1 MLNRKPINILVTYIK
16 QPNVNGFRLLVE
28 QAIAEIQS
36 DQIDLVECHISDVE
50 DVAKALSKNGCQI
63 LLCTGATASFLQK
76 KLNIDVQTLR
86 TGTFDVIHAI
96 SNLKQYK
103 RIALMGSTSTV
114 NLENYADIFALDI
127 KQFNYDSYLDAKKTV
142 HLIKKQGFDAIIGSP
157 IAVELALN
165 EHLVGHL
172 AISVPSLKD
181 LLQNAL
187 RTLEKIR
194 REQNTILRLTEI
206 FNHLNEGICFISKQK
221 NISFINQSMSALL
234 EKEPTDVLNK
244 AANEI
249 FEGLDFDIDD
259 ENAHQLIQFK
269 KHKLAV
275 YISKLKNDHI
285 NGYILSVQELNALEH
300 SNSQFRKVSSK
311 NFSTRYTFE
320 QILSQDTNFKK
331 TIDLAKAYAK
341 TESTI
346 LITGESG
353 TGKEVLA
360 QSIHHHSRRA
370 KAPFVAIN
378 CASFPESLLES
389 ELFGYEEGAFTGAKK
404 NGRIGLIE
412 AAHNGTLFLDEI
424 GDMPLHL
431 QTRFLRVLQERQI
444 NRLGSVVSHSLD
456 IRVIAATHADLE
468 ELVKAG
474 RFRAD
479 LYYRLNI
486 LRIFVPALRQRKDDI
501 LYLSNTFLA
510 RQNKSIDDLP
520 DILVKA
526 IKKYIWPGNIRE
538 LENMLERILVLL
550 QLDRTLIQ
558 PEFLSQQLPEL
569 FQLQER
575 QTEQSPLKDVKLN
588 QELSL
593 IEETLVDVGGDLD
606 LAAKKL
612 GVSRTT
618 LWRRMKLM
626 RSSFQK

>member
-1 MLNRKPINILVTYIK
+1 MLERKSINILVTYIK
-16 QPNVNGFRLLVE
+16 KPNINGFRSLLE
-28 QAIAEIQS
+28 QAIAEVDT
-36 DQIDLVECHISDVE
+36 DQIGVVECHIADVE
-50 DVAKALSKNGCQI
+50 AHAKALVEQGCQI

-76 KLNIDVQTLR
+76 KLNIDIQILR
-86 TGTFDVIHAI
+86 SGTFDVIQAI

-103 RIALMGSTSTV
+103 RIALMGNASSV

-127 KQFNYDSYLDAKKTV
+127 KHFNYDSYLDAKKTV
-142 HLIKKQGFDAIIGSP
+142 QLIKKQGFDAIIGSP
-157 IAVELALN
+157 IAVELAMN
-165 EHLVGHL
+165 ENLVGYL
-172 AISVPSLKD
+172 AMSVPSIKD

-187 RTLEKIR
+187 RTLEKIK
-194 REQNTILRLTEI
+194 REQNITLRLTEI

-221 NISFINQSMSALL
+221 KISFINDSMSKLL
-234 EKEPTDVLNK
+234 EKDPAALFNQSAFDIFQGLN
-244 AANEI
+244 
-249 FEGLDFDIDD
+249 FDIDD
-259 ENAHQLIQFK
+259 ENAHQLIQFEK
-269 KHKLAV
+269 KKLAV

-300 SNSQFRKVSSK
+300 SSSQFRKVTTK
-311 NFSTRYTFE
+311 NFSTRYSFD
-320 QILSQDTNFKK
+320 QVVSQDANFKK

-341 TESTI
+341 TDSTI

-360 QSIHHHSRRA
+360 QSIHHYSRRS

-389 ELFGYEEGAFTGAKK
+389 ELFGYDEGAFTGAKK
-404 NGRIGLIE
+404 NGRMGLIE

-444 NRLGSVVSHSLD
+444 HRLGSVVSHAVN

-468 ELVKAG
+468 ELVKQG

-486 LRIFVPALRQRKDDI
+486 LRVFVPALRQRQTDI
-501 LYLSNTFLA
+501 LYLASLFLT
-510 RQNKSIDDLP
+510 RYQRTLDDLP
-520 DILVKA
+520 EVMLKA
-526 IKKYIWPGNIRE
+526 IKKYSWPGNIRE
-538 LENMLERILVLL
+538 LENIIERIHVLL
-550 QLDRTLIQ
+550 QLDQKLMQ
-558 PEFLSQQLPEL
+558 SDFLHQQLPEL
-569 FQLQER
+569 FIFSNDQVQAPP
-575 QTEQSPLKDVKLN
+575 SPLKELKIN
-588 QELSL
+588 QELDL
-593 IEETLVDVGGDLD
+593 IQQTIKEVDGDLD
-606 LAAKKL
+606 LAAQKL

-626 RSSFQK
+626 NL